1 MKKMILGYAT
11 SKGLDQMT
19 AQDALRLTHVNLAFG
34 VIRDGLLSMQGLPRL
49 KEQLP
54 RLRQFN
60 PSLRFIL
67 SIGGWTAGGFS
78 LMARTEAGRRAFAAS
93 VERVMDEYALDG
105 VEIDW

>member
-67 SIGGWTAGGFS
+67 SIGGWTAGG
-78 LMARTEAGRRAFAAS
+78 ARE
-93 VERVMDEYALDG
+93 
-105 VEIDW
+105 